1 MVKHV
6 RTLIAFLFLVI
17 GAWFALHGWLPALP
31 RIPLPTVI
39 ESWAHPIGVGI
50 AFSGLGGLLL
60 LRRPPRKPA
69 LGDRPLVST
78 LEEAG
83 FHFTS
88 IPNGWQADGSWKGV
102 PLIVRKG
109 IGHDANRFGR
119 PWAIVIAMP
128 GQPLEPWPFL
138 PEEGVIIEQRKEG
151 FSVAIADLS
160 RPEKM
165 HRLGERLNQLL
176 AQRA

>member
-1 MVKHV
+1 MVEHV
-6 RTLIAFLFLVI
+6 RTLIALFMLVG
-17 GAWFALHGWLPALP
+17 GALFALHSWLPEFP
-31 RIPLPTVI
+31 RIPLPTVL
-39 ESWAHPIGVGI
+39 ESWAIPISVGI
-50 AFSGLGGLLL
+50 AVSGLFL

-119 PWAIVIAMP
+119 PWAIVVVLP

-138 PEEGVIIEQRKEG
+138 PEEGVIIEQRSDG
-151 FSVAIADLS
+151 FSNNEILCKKKKIKKK
-160 RPEKM
+160 RW
-165 HRLGERLNQLL
+165 
-176 AQRA
+176 

>member
-1 MVKHV
+1 MVECV
-6 RTLIAFLFLVI
+6 PTMIALFMLIG
-17 GAWFALHGWLPALP
+17 GAWFALHSWLPEFP
-31 RIPLPTVI
+31 RIPLPTML
-39 ESWAHPIGVGI
+39 ENWAIPIGVGI
-50 AFSGLGGLLL
+50 VVSGLFL
-60 LRRPPRKPA
+60 LRRPPRKLA

-109 IGHDANRFGR
+109 IGHYANRFGR
-119 PWAIVIAMP
+119 PWAIVITLP

-138 PEEGVIIEQRKEG
+138 PEEGVIVEQRKEG
-151 FSVAIADLS
+151 FNVAIADLS

-176 AQRA
+176 AHRT